1 MKETLRDLFNQSAGT
16 LLKYIDDPEI
26 MEIRVTGT
34 GRTFLVKFGLGKE
47 RVDDTDEQT
56 LDDFLR
62 IVAHIV
68 GGEWREDV
76 PTLHAADAQLGIRI
90 EASRPP
96 VSPGRQMV
104 LRKHPTRVFPLEDFV
119 QKGILT
125 QRQADLL
132 TQYICDRKTMVIS
145 GSTGS
150 AKTSLLNAMLQVL
163 VMRFPFLN
171 VVIVEDDPE
180 AHCEADEVY
189 FLQHVRG
196 TATTP
201 ELTIRDHCKAVLRYS
216 PNVIVVGEF
225 RDGAA
230 LDAMKAAQTGH
241 QLLCTCHAESALGTL
256 LIIEQRIEEVSATPQ
271 RPLIGEA
278 IDVIC
283 HMEQYNNLWRMTD
296 LLEVDRFD
304 GTNYLTRSVL

>member
-1 MKETLRDLFNQSAGT
+1 MKADLRDLFNQSAGT
-16 LLKYIDDPEI
+16 LLQYIDDPEI

-68 GGEWREDV
+68 GGEWRDEV

-119 QKGILT
+119 QKGILS
-125 QRQADLL
+125 QAQADLL
-132 TQYICDRKTMVIS
+132 VRYVDDRKTIVIS

-150 AKTSLLNAMLQVL
+150 AKTSLLNALLQVL
-163 VMRFPFLN
+163 QRRPLN
-171 VVIVEDDPE
+171 FVVIEDDPE
-180 AHCEADEVY
+180 IHCDADEVY
-189 FLQHVRG
+189 FLQYVRA

-201 ELTIRDHCKAVLRYS
+201 EITMRDHCKAVLRYS

-241 QLLCTCHAESALGTL
+241 QLLCTCHAESAIGTL

-278 IDVIC
+278 VDVIC

>member
-1 MKETLRDLFNQSAGT
+1 MKPELRDLFNQSAGT
-16 LLKYIDDPEI
+16 LLQYINDPEI

-47 RVDDTDEQT
+47 RVADTDEQT

-68 GGEWREDV
+68 GGEWRDEA
-76 PTLHAADAQLGIRI
+76 PNLHAADAQLGIRI
-90 EASRPP
+90 QASRPP

-104 LRKHPTRVFPLEDFV
+104 LRKHPTRVFPLNDFV
-119 QKGILT
+119 QKEILT
-125 QRQADLL
+125 QTQADLL
-132 TQYICDRKTMVIS
+132 IRYVDTRKTIVIS

-150 AKTSLLNAMLQVL
+150 AKTSLLNALLQVL
-163 VMRFPFLN
+163 QQRPLN
-171 VVIVEDDPE
+171 FVVIEDDPE
-180 AHCEADEVY
+180 IHCEAEEVY
-189 FLQHVRG
+189 FLQHVRA

-201 ELTIRDHCKAVLRYS
+201 EITMRDHCKAVLRYS

-256 LIIEQRIEEVSATPQ
+256 LIIEQRIEEVSTTPQ